1 MTYTTRPT
9 FHTVLDELIPRG
21 AVTRP
26 QVGRQPRLLI
36 LGLLRPEP
44 QRVQVHVLLDVLHR
58 SLGAP
63 HLWVSIGVDTAGLGL
78 GLGQGS
84 GEGEG
89 ARRWR

>member
-1 MTYTTRPT
+1 
-9 FHTVLDELIPRG
+9 
-21 AVTRP
+21 
-26 QVGRQPRLLI
+26 
-36 LGLLRPEP
+36 
-44 QRVQVHVLLDVLHR
+44 VHVLLDVLHR